1 MTPTR
6 SFIEEYCALTG
17 RREIEDF
24 GVYVAFCFFRMAAIL
39 QGVKRRALDGNAS
52 DPERGLKLG
61 ALVPRYAEAGW
72 RRWMDDLD
80 PTLREGAYPLQAHL
94 GSSLTGWREG
104 WARVELPVA
113 DVLGNRQGLVH
124 GGVHATLL
132 DTAMGYCGCYTGDPI
147 GVPWR

>member
-1 MTPTR
+1 
-6 SFIEEYCALTG
+6 
-17 RREIEDF
+17 
-24 GVYVAFCFFRMAAIL
+24 
-39 QGVKRRALDGNAS
+39 
-52 DPERGLKLG
+52 
-61 ALVPRYAEAGW
+61 
-72 RRWMDDLD
+72 MDDLD
-80 PTLREGAYPLQAHL
+80 PTPDARAPIPSRRIL

-132 DTAMGYCGCYTGDPI
+132 DTAMGYCGCYTGDPS